1 MSEAG
6 VKITVASELADR
18 YSLIKSASKQLKVS
32 KEPLDINIESSFKRA
47 LDLYELNHLA
57 PAGHQLSPELQLLKS
72 KKQNGAEKAQLT
84 REERRASLHTASSEP
99 ESIHHLFAS
108 EDLVDESDSASV
120 KDFNRRLKKI
130 ANVVSVV
137 SDEECS
143 PRKLKAGVNDLV
155 MKTGWSGLETIVQ
168 RVFSNQTI
176 NTAKEVENYTVSTD

>member
-18 YSLIKSASKQLKVS
+18 YSSIKNVSKQLRVS

-47 LDLYELNHLA
+47 LDLYEMNHLA
-57 PAGHQLSPELQLLKS
+57 PAGHQLSPELQLLRS
-72 KKQNGAEKAQLT
+72 KKQIGAEKAQLT
-84 REERRASLHTASSEP
+84 REERRTSLHTASSDP

-108 EDLVDESDSASV
+108 EDLIDESDSASV

-130 ANVVSVV
+130 ASVVSVV
-137 SDEECS
+137 SNEECS

-155 MKTGWSGLETIVQ
+155 IKNGWSGLENIVQ
-168 RVFSNQTI
+168 RVFTTQTI
-176 NTAKEVENYTVSTD
+176 NAAKEIGNSPITAD